1 MIRHMKSPQSPKFF
15 RCGLRA
21 AAATMALLLC
31 SITFAQNYPTKPVR
45 MVIGYPPG
53 GASDIVGR
61 VLAGKIQESLGQSVI
76 VENRPGA
83 NANIGAEYVA
93 KSPADG
99 YTLGFGGG
107 GPLTANG
114 FLYKKLNY
122 NPARDF
128 VMVATVAK
136 APLVLAVNPS
146 VGATTLRDLVALF
159 KSKPGAYSYGTPGG
173 GSPQHLT
180 TAMFMSMTGTQLVH
194 IPYKGATPM
203 LNDLV
208 GGQVHIGFDNLGM
221 LPYVKSG
228 RLLALGVAQ
237 GSRSSIFPDVPT
249 FAEAGVP
256 GIESFT
262 WYGVFAPLGT
272 PAPVVERI
280 SAEVRKAVELPE
292 VQKRLADLGA
302 EPMPGTSEQMK
313 AFVEAETAKWGKVI
327 REFSVGLD

>member
-228 RLLALGVAQ
+228 RLLAMVWPREAGRRSSPTCLRLPRRGCLAL
-237 GSRSSIFPDVPT
+237 SRS
-249 FAEAGVP
+249 
-256 GIESFT
+256 
-262 WYGVFAPLGT
+262 
-272 PAPVVERI
+272 
-280 SAEVRKAVELPE
+280 
-292 VQKRLADLGA
+292 
-302 EPMPGTSEQMK
+302 PGTVYSRRSARRRRSSK
-313 AFVEAETAKWGKVI
+313 G
-327 REFSVGLD
+327 SVLKCARRSNFLKCKSVWPISGPSPCRALRNR